1 MRRQRLEF
9 RCVCRAVVKNSSEG
23 QRRATRAMTRSYTT
37 NCLTATPSIWSNP
50 TVRCV
55 NGNVGVLSSQD
66 NVVKPESPIRLNCK
80 DKETMKSVMRTIVRI
95 VNANKRNW
103 TALKPKGTESDYNGS
118 CFIIG
123 NGQMVPGLKMAS
135 KVSIIICDI
144 ELGKP
149 NMLPKTGRNSARGN
163 DGIVGRG
170 IW

>member
-1 MRRQRLEF
+1 MNYLQANIVEMRRL
-9 RCVCRAVVKNSSEG
+9 
-23 QRRATRAMTRSYTT
+23 RRFTTRSYIT

-50 TVRCV
+50 TVGCV

-66 NVVKPESPIRLNCK
+66 NVEQSESPIRLNCK

-95 VNANKRNW
+95 VKANKRNW
-103 TALKPKGTESDYNGS
+103 TATLKPKGMESDYNDFR
-118 CFIIG
+118 CIVG

-149 NMLPKTGRNSARGN
+149 YVLPN
-163 DGIVGRG
+163 IWVGTP
-170 IW
+170 